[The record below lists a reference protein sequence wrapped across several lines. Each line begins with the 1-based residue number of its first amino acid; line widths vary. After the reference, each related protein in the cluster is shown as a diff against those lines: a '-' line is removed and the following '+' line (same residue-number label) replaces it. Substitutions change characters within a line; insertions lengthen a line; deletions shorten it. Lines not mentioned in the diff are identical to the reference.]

1 MKNPLGIDLTPMA
14 EGATATHELF
24 MAYVGGWTMA
34 GERDRQG
41 ARLMLDNF
49 APQPYPLEASYD
61 DLPWAFV
68 LGWSRDK
75 LGVLGVLVYLPESS
89 GAIEWNANQCR
100 FRVADTRSVVQ
111 IPQRAPHAGSTSGS
125 APRRRGPT

>member
-1 MKNPLGIDLTPMA
+1 MD
-14 EGATATHELF
+14 
-24 MAYVGGWTMA
+24 
-34 GERDRQG
+34 D
-41 ARLMLDNF
+41 F

-61 DLPWAFV
+61 DLPWALV

-100 FRVADTRSVVQ
+100 FRPADTRPIGGRAAAQAAASAVQ
-111 IPQRAPHAGSTSGS
+111 PA
-125 APRRRGPT
+125 RRERRPEAT